1 LSQLWV
7 KFVIKIFPQIL
18 TASACLPK
26 IYFFNEIFVGE
37 MFYGDKDLERNS
49 QALAEEVIHKFLR
62 LNRLLRQ
69 YARQMDSQGIRPRQ
83 LAVLRFLLAAGPATV
98 GQVQAYLYLSAST
111 TSMVIS
117 QLEEAGYATRTRS
130 EEDNR
135 VVMVEL
141 TPAGREIA
149 QHTPLG
155 GIALLRRRLGNLPD
169 ERLRLLDEALAEIM
183 GLMEVPDT
191 DE

>member
-1 LSQLWV
+1 
-7 KFVIKIFPQIL
+7 
-18 TASACLPK
+18 
-26 IYFFNEIFVGE
+26 
-37 MFYGDKDLERNS
+37 MFDEDNTLENNS

-62 LNRLLRQ
+62 LNRFLRQ

-117 QLEEAGYATRTRS
+117 QLEEAGYVTRTRS

-141 TPAGREIA
+141 TPAGREITE
-149 QHTPLG
+149 HTPLG
-155 GIALLRRRLGNLPD
+155 GIALLRRRLGGLPGD
-169 ERLRLLDEALAEIM
+169 RLRLLDEALAEIM